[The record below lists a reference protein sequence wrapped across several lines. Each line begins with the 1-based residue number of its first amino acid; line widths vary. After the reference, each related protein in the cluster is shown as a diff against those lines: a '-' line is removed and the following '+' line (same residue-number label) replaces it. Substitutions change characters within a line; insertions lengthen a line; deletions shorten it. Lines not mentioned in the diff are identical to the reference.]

1 MSDSSWGGSGPR
13 PLAVVRPL
21 AMLAVAIMCI
31 GCAPTQ
37 SVRPLP
43 EFVDEA
49 IEPGDKVIITTRS
62 GEVIEF
68 VVRGVTNSM
77 LIGDDHRVALE
88 DIDTLQKRSWS
99 RPPSPCGGDEQ
110 LGCSVPLLISLT
122 SDVYA
127 HYRRHFHDACTQHD
141 YCYRH
146 GFVTYG
152 LDREACDNEFLEN
165 MRKSCPA
172 PRGSPLGIFVDV
184 SSVHSSHTCLS
195 TADEFYAVVRRYG
208 ESEFH
213 SDTSTVCE
221 YDGPP

>member
-1 MSDSSWGGSGPR
+1 MSASPWGGSGPR
-13 PLAVVRPL
+13 PSAAVL
-21 AMLAVAIMCI
+21 MLALLAAAITCI
-31 GCAPTQ
+31 ACAPTHT
-37 SVRPLP
+37 VRPLP
-43 EFVDEA
+43 EFVDEG
-49 IEPGDKVIITTRS
+49 IEPGDKVIVTTKS
-62 GEVIEF
+62 GDVIEF
-68 VVRGVTNSM
+68 VVSEVTSSM

-99 RPPSPCGGDEQ
+99 RPPSPCGDEPV
-110 LGCSVPLLISLT
+110 GCSVPLLVALT

-127 HYRRHFHDACTQHD
+127 HYRRHFHDACSQHD

-146 GFVTYG
+146 GFRTYG
-152 LDREACDNEFLEN
+152 LDRQACDTEFLEN
-165 MRKSCPA
+165 MRKACPA
-172 PRGSPLGIFVDV
+172 PRGSPLGIFIDV

-208 ESEFH
+208 EDEFH